1 MFTFYKVDV
10 VGPSNWTATFLQDN
24 NVTEVTTKGALKRL
38 LSKINYLIGY
48 NNYSI
53 DDKLI
58 ASVLKGIDPYE
69 TLEKIE
75 TNKRVSFNLQN
86 PVSIDLK
93 QEINA
98 ELDEIKFNL
107 GYGSAHDDL
116 KIMQEIFKLR
126 ENYLM
131 SKFEV
136 VKEFKLPVSN
146 LKLTRVML
154 ASEVLK
160 TRKGNDKNR
169 LVIKYDKRLS
179 KHELPKQV
187 LAFYESIEEQFEK
200 DIDYQVLEREKL
212 VYKLGNL
219 DHTFGFGGLHAAKEN
234 YVDEGQFMEIDVK
247 SYYPSLILNNEYLDE
262 KAHKY
267 YQAIYNDRQKLKMY
281 EDPKEEAYKLIINI
295 VYGGLKSQWTRL
307 YNPQISNSVTVNGQL
322 ILTHLILLISN
333 FCELI
338 QTNTDGLIIKYEPV
352 MKESILKIIKLFEEH
367 YQLEFGVKY
376 INKIAQK
383 DVNNYVLRYEDN
395 SLRAIGRFAN
405 YENGDYERNSYSII
419 DKALVEHYMNGVR
432 VNRTVMNE
440 YKKGNLQAFQYVI
453 KAGKFDGLAQ
463 ENFSGTLFDD
473 VKDTRLKEIEPVSR
487 VFAGRNKDIGSVYRF
502 KKGRETKYTKV
513 AYTSDHCLVWNESL
527 EKLDRRLIDLNWYIK
542 ECERWLF

>member
-1 MFTFYKVDV
+1 MFTFYKFDV
-10 VGPSNWTATFLQDN
+10 VGPGCWTATFLQDD
-24 NVTEVTTKGALKRL
+24 EVKIVKEKGALKRL
-38 LSKINYLIGY
+38 LSKINYLVGY
-48 NNYSI
+48 DNYNI
-53 DDKLI
+53 EDKLV
-58 ASVLKGIDPYE
+58 ASVLKGIDPYD
-69 TLEKIE
+69 TLTSIQN
-75 TNKRVSFNLQN
+75 NKRVRFNLQT
-86 PVSIDLK
+86 PISIDLK
-93 QEINA
+93 QELNT
-98 ELDEIKFNL
+98 EFNEIKFNL
-107 GYGSAHDDL
+107 GYGSAHDNLHLL
-116 KIMQEIFKLR
+116 KEIFELR
-126 ENYLM
+126 KNYLT

-136 VKEFKLPVSN
+136 VKEFKLPVDN

-160 TRKGNDKNR
+160 TRKSTDKHRLNIKYDER
-169 LVIKYDKRLS
+169 LVIN
-179 KHELPKQV
+179 EIPKQIMN
-187 LAFYESIEEQFEK
+187 FYKGIEQKFDSGIEFKE
-200 DIDYQVLEREKL
+200 LEREKFI
-212 VYKLGNL
+212 YKLAGL
-219 DHTFGFGGLHAAKEN
+219 EHTYGFGGLHAAKEN
-234 YVDEGQFMEIDVK
+234 YASEGHFMEIDVK

-338 QTNTDGLIIKYEPV
+338 QTNTDGLIIKYEPG
-352 MKESILKIIKLFEEH
+352 MKDSILKIIKLFEEH
-367 YQLEFGVKY
+367 YQLEFGIKY

-383 DVNNYVLRYEDN
+383 DVNNYVIRYEDN
-395 SLRAIGRFAN
+395 TLRAIGRFAN

-419 DKALVEHYMNGVR
+419 DKALVNYYMNGAR

-453 KAGKFDGLAQ
+453 KAGKYDGLAQ

-487 VFAGRNKDIGSVYRF
+487 VFAGRNKDVGSVYRF
-502 KKGRETKYTKV
+502 KNGREKQYTKV
-513 AYTSDHCLVWNESL
+513 AYTSDHCLVWNEPL
-527 EKLDRRLIDLNWYIK
+527 ERLDRRAIDLNWYIK